1 MIACGSIIHNDESF
15 NALRDAIASFGIQ
28 AAVAFDA
35 KRLQPLVTWPF
46 LVVLTEAVFIEGH
59 CVEEAVKHVLGH
71 SNRLGP
77 HSAVYIFT
85 LGKEQDG
92 GGQSFVDVTKYVW
105 SHVEYLPWGHLLPT
119 QCKTCGCAQ
128 QWSRQMV
135 PMFIDVAMNFV
146 GGTPLWGSEFNQW
159 ASTSTYLNLTAIH
172 HTNDPH
178 KCW

>member
-1 MIACGSIIHNDESF
+1 M
-15 NALRDAIASFGIQ
+15 LLPSFGTQ

-59 CVEEAVKHVLGH
+59 CVEEAVKHALGH

-85 LGKEQDG
+85 LGKEQGG

-105 SHVEYLPWGHLLPT
+105 SHVEYRPWGHLLPT

-128 QWSRQMV
+128 QWSRQALQNGTYV
-135 PMFIDVAMNFV
+135 YRCRYELCGWDTTLGKRVQPV
-146 GGTPLWGSEFNQW
+146 GEYIYLFEFDC
-159 ASTSTYLNLTAIH
+159 
-172 HTNDPH
+172 HTPH
-178 KCW
+178 KRSSQILVNLA